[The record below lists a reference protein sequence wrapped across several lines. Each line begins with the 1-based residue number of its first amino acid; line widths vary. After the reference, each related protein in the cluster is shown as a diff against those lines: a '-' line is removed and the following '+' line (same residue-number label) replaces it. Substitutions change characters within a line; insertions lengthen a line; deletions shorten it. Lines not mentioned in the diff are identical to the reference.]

1 MRVHEI
7 KSFLPQVH
15 YLRAQLHEVQE
26 DHERRDLFMN
36 TVVDMIDVNPRHVVR
51 RLKNDG
57 DNDGEIDGD
66 GDDEV
71 CPSHIVLFTLV
82 HISFFTVCPR

>member
-1 MRVHEI
+1 
-7 KSFLPQVH
+7 
-15 YLRAQLHEVQE
+15 
-26 DHERRDLFMN
+26 MN

>member
-1 MRVHEI
+1 
-7 KSFLPQVH
+7 
-15 YLRAQLHEVQE
+15 
-26 DHERRDLFMN
+26 MN

-57 DNDGEIDGD
+57 DNDGDGDGD

-71 CPSHIVLFTLV
+71 CSYRPSHPCTYLLFYCLSTLNLIIASDIIV
-82 HISFFTVCPR
+82 TVG